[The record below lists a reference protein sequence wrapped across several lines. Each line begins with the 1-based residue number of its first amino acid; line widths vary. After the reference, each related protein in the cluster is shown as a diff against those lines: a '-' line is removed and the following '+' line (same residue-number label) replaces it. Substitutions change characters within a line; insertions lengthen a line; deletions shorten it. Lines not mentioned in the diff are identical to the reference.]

1 MKNMATITC
10 PECGKKLHIT
20 DSRRDF
26 AFCEY
31 CGAKIEIAP
40 FVRNA
45 AEPSEPAEPA
55 EKRDCGHTAA
65 DVAYRLVDAFAS
77 PFEERRTKK
86 RAEEERKQRE
96 AEAAER
102 KKQEQQA
109 REEAD
114 ARAYAEYR
122 SAQNEKYA
130 RQVGKSVAKAI
141 NYYRA
146 NTKKCLIAGGLV
158 LVLLI
163 SAGVSSSNSKQHAQ
177 KQAAHSAELARLEEE
192 RVANSH
198 LAMGEVMMPVIS
210 DYSDYRNVVKQ
221 LKDAGFIN
229 VTAEGKGDM
238 ILGIFETE
246 NDVIEVTVDGA
257 PDFKEETWYPMDIPI
272 VILYHSF
279 YSSNSSSD
287 SSQETAVAETTEEE
301 LCYGAESSEYSECY
315 WVMPSSGI
323 VRYFL
328 KAPDSYAAGITGRIT
343 SGNAKSG
350 YKVHFNYLNGWDE
363 TITVTDDGLQVTRSD
378 GTDGSYTIPRT
389 SDFIQSS
396 YDGPVSD
403 IPEGVDMNQYVEEQM
418 AAYGIEASSDTTE
431 QSSSTASKSTSGE
444 EDTALGYV
452 MNTGSYRVYYY
463 IDFANHEVYYFAHG
477 NGDETAMRAKIVSG
491 SFKDGIT
498 IHFSYDRGWDE
509 QISFSKY
516 DMSLTD
522 GNGYTYSF
530 SKAPTGAVKQILST
544 KTVIK

>member
-26 AFCEY
+26 VFCEY

-55 EKRDCGHTAA
+55 EAA
-65 DVAYRLVDAFAS
+65 A
-77 PFEERRTKK
+77 
-86 RAEEERKQRE
+86 
-96 AEAAER
+96 R

-146 NTKKCLIAGGLV
+146 NTKKCLIVGGLV

-163 SAGVSSSNSKQHAQ
+163 SASVSSSNSKQHAQ
-177 KQAAHSAELARLEEE
+177 EQAAHSAELARLEEE

-246 NDVIEVTVDGA
+246 NDVIEITVDGA

-279 YSSNSSSD
+279 YSSSSSSD

-463 IDFANHEVYYFAHG
+463 IDFVNHEVYYFANG

>member
-1 MKNMATITC
+1 MATITC

-55 EKRDCGHTAA
+55 EAA
-65 DVAYRLVDAFAS
+65 A
-77 PFEERRTKK
+77 
-86 RAEEERKQRE
+86 
-96 AEAAER
+96 R

-146 NTKKCLIAGGLV
+146 NTKKCLIVGGLV
-158 LVLLI
+158 LVLII
-163 SAGVSSSNSKQHAQ
+163 SASVSSSNSKQHAQ
-177 KQAAHSAELARLEEE
+177 EQAAHSAELARLEEE

-246 NDVIEVTVDGA
+246 NDVIEITVDGA

-279 YSSNSSSD
+279 YSSSSSSD

-301 LCYGAESSEYSECY
+301 LCYGAESSEYSEC
-315 WVMPSSGI
+315 
-323 VRYFL
+323 
-328 KAPDSYAAGITGRIT
+328 
-343 SGNAKSG
+343 
-350 YKVHFNYLNGWDE
+350 
-363 TITVTDDGLQVTRSD
+363 
-378 GTDGSYTIPRT
+378 
-389 SDFIQSS
+389 
-396 YDGPVSD
+396 
-403 IPEGVDMNQYVEEQM
+403 
-418 AAYGIEASSDTTE
+418 
-431 QSSSTASKSTSGE
+431 
-444 EDTALGYV
+444 
-452 MNTGSYRVYYY
+452 
-463 IDFANHEVYYFAHG
+463 
-477 NGDETAMRAKIVSG
+477 
-491 SFKDGIT
+491 
-498 IHFSYDRGWDE
+498 
-509 QISFSKY
+509 
-516 DMSLTD
+516 
-522 GNGYTYSF
+522 
-530 SKAPTGAVKQILST
+530 
-544 KTVIK
+544 

>member
-1 MKNMATITC
+1 MKDMATITC

-26 AFCEY
+26 VFCEY

-65 DVAYRLVDAFAS
+65 DFAYRLVDAFAS
-77 PFEERRTKK
+77 PFEEWRTKK

-96 AEAAER
+96 AEAAES

-163 SAGVSSSNSKQHAQ
+163 SAGVSSSNSKRHAQ
-177 KQAAHSAELARLEEE
+177 EQAAHSAELARLEEE

-210 DYSDYRNVVKQ
+210 DYGDYRNIVKQ

-257 PDFKEETWYPMDIPI
+257 PDFKEASAIGSC
-272 VILYHSF
+272 L
-279 YSSNSSSD
+279 
-287 SSQETAVAETTEEE
+287 
-301 LCYGAESSEYSECY
+301 
-315 WVMPSSGI
+315 
-323 VRYFL
+323 
-328 KAPDSYAAGITGRIT
+328 
-343 SGNAKSG
+343 
-350 YKVHFNYLNGWDE
+350 
-363 TITVTDDGLQVTRSD
+363 LQVSSAISSKR
-378 GTDGSYTIPRT
+378 RT
-389 SDFIQSS
+389 PTQQASLVASRRAMQK
-396 YDGPVSD
+396 
-403 IPEGVDMNQYVEEQM
+403 
-418 AAYGIEASSDTTE
+418 AAI
-431 QSSSTASKSTSGE
+431 KSTSTTS
-444 EDTALGYV
+444 TAG
-452 MNTGSYRVYYY
+452 M
-463 IDFANHEVYYFAHG
+463 
-477 NGDETAMRAKIVSG
+477 
-491 SFKDGIT
+491 
-498 IHFSYDRGWDE
+498 
-509 QISFSKY
+509 
-516 DMSLTD
+516 
-522 GNGYTYSF
+522 
-530 SKAPTGAVKQILST
+530 KQLL
-544 KTVIK
+544 